1 MAKAVDGIYDSDPA
15 LNPNAKKFDKMTYT
29 EVITKQLKAVDLT
42 ASVLCHENNMP
53 MLVFDLN
60 EENSIVRNVLE
71 GCTGTIVTE

>member
-1 MAKAVDGIYDSDPA
+1 MAMRHMVI
-15 LNPNAKKFDKMTYT
+15 KMTYT

-71 GCTGTIVTE
+71 GCTGTIVTD